1 MKAVRGQRGAVSTMM
16 ALMLPVALAATG
28 LVIDLGR
35 MHAFKREMQN
45 AADAAAMAAA
55 QEWRQENFTSY
66 SDAAREDSALN
77 GFDVAD
83 GAEVDVHVPPTQG
96 RKSGDPSYLEVVVR
110 KEAPMYFMKMFRE
123 EAQMV
128 EARAVT
134 GLMPTDACLYVL
146 DPHSS
151 GALSIAGNSNVTLH
165 DCGVQVNSDSATA
178 ATSVGTATLS
188 ATGVAVVGN
197 YTGSGYF
204 PTPSTGVISA
214 PDPLAYLSAPPIGGC
229 TYTDKLTIKNTVT
242 LSPGTYC
249 GGLEVT
255 AQGHATLQPGNYIIK
270 GGGLKTWAGAT
281 LQGEHVMFYITGG
294 GSYAWAPVN
303 FHAGSSTHITAPS
316 SGAYKGILFF
326 TDRSITSTDLN
337 IFAGTPDTAFTGVLY
352 FANTSVRMTGD
363 TTGAIHNMVF
373 VANKVEFQGNTHIE
387 AYNLG
392 RDLLPSGLVVA
403 RVVE

>member
-1 MKAVRGQRGAVSTMM
+1 MM

-35 MHAFKREMQN
+35 MHAFKREMQS

-55 QEWRQENFTSY
+55 QEWRQENYSTY
-66 SDAAREDSALN
+66 SDAALEDAALN
-77 GFDVAD
+77 GFDEND

-96 RKSGDPSYLEVVVR
+96 RKAGDAQYLEVVVR
-110 KEAPMYFMKMFRE
+110 KEAPMYFMKVFRE
-123 EAQMV
+123 EAPMV

-151 GALSIAGNSNVTLH
+151 ASLSIAGNSSVILH

-178 ATSVGTATLS
+178 ATSAGSATLS
-188 ATGVAVVGN
+188 ATGVAVVGS

-214 PDPLAYLSAPPIGGC
+214 PDPLSYLTGPPVGGC
-229 TYTDKLTIKNTVT
+229 TYTEKLIIKKTET

-255 AQGHATLQPGNYIIK
+255 AQGNVTLLPGNYVIK
-270 GGGLKTWAGAT
+270 GGGLKTWAGAHM
-281 LQGEHVMFYITGG
+281 QGERVMFYNTS
-294 GSYAWAPVN
+294 GSGYPWAPIN
-303 FHAGSSTHITAPS
+303 FHAGSSTHISAPT
-316 SGAYKGILFF
+316 SGTYKGILFF
-326 TDRSITSTDLN
+326 NDRSITSSDLN

-352 FANTSVRMTGD
+352 FANTNVRMTGD